1 MTGKSDNKKYK
12 EPEDIITAAH
22 YGQLDLVKAHL
33 EDGIDPNTVDEI
45 GTSALHN
52 AAKGGHWDIARLLLE
67 KNASP
72 RIEDGNRATP
82 LRLAIRAGH
91 LEIVRL
97 LLECDP
103 PTNETDETK
112 LSSPSSLLRLA
123 AGFGHTEIVQKFLDY
138 NTPTLTSNGNPT
150 ALQYAAMKGHHD
162 VCELLLKYDK
172 TLNRSLWT
180 QMVGPSLEVY
190 SKDYD
195 GNTPFA
201 HAVDKAH
208 VRTVDVFLL
217 SYPELRKTCDRYN
230 EPHFHKAIRRGMVEV
245 VRIFLNHGADTE
257 MKDDQ
262 GRRALHVAISAENMG
277 FTDGIPAI
285 IQLLLAHGA
294 QVDAKDKYGSTAEF
308 YSNNP
313 KTRMVLRNH
322 ASAQSKGD
330 AVPKAPLVTP
340 PPPEYK
346 A

>member
-1 MTGKSDNKKYK
+1 MTGKSNNSKYK

-22 YGQLDLVKAHL
+22 YGQLDLVKAYL

-52 AAKGGHWDIARLLLE
+52 AAKGGHWDMARLLLE

-82 LRLAIRAGH
+82 LRLAVKGGH
-91 LEIVRL
+91 VEIVRL

-112 LSSPSSLLRLA
+112 FSSPSCLLRLA
-123 AGFGHTEIVQKFLDY
+123 AGFGYTEIVQMFLDY
-138 NTPTLTSNGNPT
+138 NTPTLASNGNPT
-150 ALQYAAMKGHHD
+150 GLQYAAMKGHHD
-162 VCELLLKYDK
+162 VCDLLLKHDK

-190 SKDYD
+190 SKDYE
-195 GNTPFA
+195 GNMPFA
-201 HAVDKAH
+201 HAVEKAH
-208 VRTVDVFLL
+208 ERVVDVFLL
-217 SYPELRKTCDRYN
+217 SYPELRKSSNRHN
-230 EPHFHKAIRRGMVEV
+230 EPNFHVAIRRGMVEV

-257 MKDDQ
+257 MKDNGQ
-262 GRRALHVAISAENMG
+262 GRRALHVAITSENMG
-277 FTDGIPAI
+277 FTGIPSV

-294 QVDAKDKYGSTAEF
+294 MVDAKDKYGRTAEH

-313 KTRMVLRNH
+313 KTRMILRNH
-322 ASAQSKGD
+322 ASAQLKGD
-330 AVPKAPLVTP
+330 APPIAPLVA

-346 A
+346 E